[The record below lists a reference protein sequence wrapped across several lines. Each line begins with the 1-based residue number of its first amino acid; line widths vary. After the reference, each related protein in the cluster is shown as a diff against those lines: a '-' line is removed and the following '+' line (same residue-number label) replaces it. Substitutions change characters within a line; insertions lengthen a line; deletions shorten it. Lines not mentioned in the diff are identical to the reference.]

1 MGELANCP
9 RCNALFVKSV
19 KSICD
24 ACYKKEEEAYDLVY
38 KFISK
43 KKNRTSSI
51 DEVVEATGVE
61 KDLVLKFV
69 KEKRLRAGDF
79 PNLTYD
85 CEKCGAPIQEGKIC
99 SSCASGIQ
107 NDLEREKNIEEVQQK
122 NSRDRNH
129 TYYSV
134 GNFKGKS

>member
-1 MGELANCP
+1 MGELENCP

-24 ACYKKEEEAYDLVY
+24 ACFKKEEDAFERVY
-38 KFISK
+38 NFIRK
-43 KKNRTSSI
+43 KKNRTSTI

-61 KDLVLKFV
+61 KDLVLKFI
-69 KEKRLRAGDF
+69 KEQRLRAGEF

-99 SSCASGIQ
+99 SSCASGIEA
-107 NDLEREKNIEEVQQK
+107 DLVREKNIEEVQQK
-122 NSRDRNH
+122 NSREKVH

-134 GNFKGKS
+134 GNSNKKS